1 MTNTPTTRKLD
12 ELGRV
17 ILPIELRKQLDWEV
31 KDALN
36 IFRDGDKIILSKARP
51 SCIFCGSDDEE
62 KLRKFKSRLVCVDC
76 QKGVAGAIHD

>member
-17 ILPIELRKQLDWEV
+17 VLPIELRKQLDWEV

-51 SCIFCGSDDEE
+51 SCIFCGNNDGKELS
-62 KLRKFKSRLVCVDC
+62 KFKSRDICVRC
-76 QKGVAGAIHD
+76 QDEIENKD